1 MIERR
6 VAWQAISLA
15 VTFGL
20 MAGGTFAYDNARL
33 NGWELVFLLLELA
46 FLAGAVILLVAAVAP
61 DAVKPFTLEQRERFV
76 FYAFALW
83 VAALLVIVGF
93 SVHSAIEAHR
103 HPVPF
108 G

>member
-1 MIERR
+1 M
-6 VAWQAISLA
+6 
-15 VTFGL
+15 
-20 MAGGTFAYDNARL
+20 
-33 NGWELVFLLLELA
+33 
-46 FLAGAVILLVAAVAP
+46 LLVAAVAP

-93 SVHSAIEAHR
+93 SVHAAIEAHR
-103 HPVPF
+103 HPAPF